1 MSRCRRSGFT
11 LVELLV
17 VIAIIGVLVSLLLP
31 AVQAA
36 REAARR
42 AACINNLK
50 QLGLASTNFES
61 AQRYFPPGGPT
72 CVDRADRPEN
82 NNGGGGG
89 RRMPSWWVS
98 GTQRGASCYG
108 PNWAVQMLGFLENQ
122 PLADFANKAMQEF
135 PEEVKEANPPDN
147 WDMKRPEWGAIGG
160 KVEEIWLCPSS
171 GTAGSGYYNDDDEGT
186 RGMSLGSLTKA
197 NYAACFG
204 NGTMAN
210 AVPDDSEF
218 PPNIHP
224 ERGGVYG
231 MARMQ
236 KYPALARLGRGRKAA
251 EITDGLSKTVA
262 FSEVLTWIQN
272 NDQGTSPEG
281 LTGNDDWR
289 GVWMIPSVGASAF
302 TGLYTPNST
311 TPDLIPACGTGI
323 DESPDFAKI
332 PCKEEQDGAGQIWA
346 SARSRH
352 TGGVNASMADGSV
365 RFVTDSVNQTV
376 WQAACSRAGEEVVG
390 DLQ

>member
-1 MSRCRRSGFT
+1 MRQRIRAGFT

-17 VIAIIGVLVSLLLP
+17 VIAIIGVLVALLLP

-50 QLGLASTNFES
+50 QLALASLNFES
-61 AQRYFPPGGPT
+61 GQGYMPPGGPT
-72 CVDRADRPEN
+72 CVDRQDQPEN
-82 NNGGGGG
+82 NNGSGGG
-89 RRMPSWWVS
+89 RKMPSWWVS
-98 GTQRGASCYG
+98 GTQRGGTCYG

-160 KVEEIWLCPSS
+160 KAQDIWLCPSS
-171 GTAGSGYYNDDDEGT
+171 GTAGAGFYNDDDEGT
-186 RGMSLGSLTKA
+186 RGMSLGSLSKA
-197 NYAACFG
+197 NYVACFG
-204 NGTMAN
+204 SNTMVN
-210 AVPDDSEF
+210 AIPLDSQF

-224 ERGGVYG
+224 EYSGIFG
-231 MARMQ
+231 MVRIK
-236 KYPALARLGRGRKAA
+236 KYPSAARLGRGTRSA
-251 EITDGLSKTVA
+251 EISDGLSKTIA
-262 FSEVLTWIQN
+262 FSEVLTWNAN
-272 NDQGTSPEG
+272 NEEGNTPEG

-302 TGLYTPNST
+302 TGRHAPNST
-311 TPDLIPACGTGI
+311 KPDSIPACGTGI
-323 DESPDFAKI
+323 EESPEFAAI
-332 PCKEEQDGAGQIWA
+332 PCTEEQDGAGQTWA

-352 TGGVNASMADGSV
+352 TGGVNAAMADGSV
-365 RFVTDSVNQTV
+365 RFVANDVKESI
-376 WQAACSRAGEEVVG
+376 WQNACTRAGEEVGG
-390 DLQ
+390 DL